1 MKYPIWKPILLL
13 LVVALCVLLFYPP
26 SQRLKRGIDLAGGT
40 TLTYEVQV
48 PEGRD
53 VETAIEDTIAVLRQR
68 IDPQGVMNLVW
79 RPVAGTRLEVQMPL
93 AGPEVRERLDEYL
106 EAREALLDNEVTPRA
121 LNNLVQAQGE
131 QRAAEL
137 DRLSGFADRAVLEA
151 VIADYDALQAATPAY
166 EQTQRAFREA
176 EDALD
181 ELPASA
187 TDEERQSMTAAVEAL
202 QAQLIANTEAYLDAR
217 DAFRTARD
225 AALEQSISPVLI
237 EAVLAQPDTPGDNG
251 GPSDRQQAFDR
262 LAADYPGKAG
272 EIDALRTT
280 WAAYEAVKGPLDD
293 PNDLKALLRGSGVL
307 EFRIAAVP
315 GQEPTDIARYREQLE
330 ERGPNAGRTEA
341 WRWFKIDDVEQFA
354 ERPLEAERMRDDPA
368 AYFLQ
373 RGMVAQQFGPD
384 IYLLLSNT
392 PGSSISQRD
401 EGWSLAGASR
411 GADQQGLPAINFTLN
426 PQGGALMYNL
436 HRGHVNRLM
445 AIVLDGG
452 VVSAPVL
459 NPPSQPGS
467 FIRERGMI
475 SGGRGGFNETELN
488 YLLRTLQAGSLE
500 ATLSEDPISEV
511 TFDAAI
517 GADNIAAGFNAA
529 ITALVIVAI
538 FMVLYY
544 FGLGVVANLAL
555 IFNLCIILGLMSL
568 LNATFT
574 LPGIAGVVLTI
585 GMAVD
590 ANVLIFERIRE
601 ELKRG
606 ADTPTA
612 VRIGF
617 DKAFSTIIDA
627 NVTTFITCV
636 VLYYTATADI
646 KGFATTLMVGIL
658 ATLFTSL
665 FGSRVV
671 VEMAMIFGK
680 VRSLPVL
687 PTTVVAIGHA
697 LEPKIDWL
705 SKRYLF
711 FVVSAALMI
720 GGIGV
725 ALSRGVDML
734 DIEFRSGTQV
744 SFNLAEGELLPIGEA
759 RERLRVAALDA
770 DRPLIAEANVVAQA
784 STGGQGAAGF
794 NISTLD
800 QDANE
805 VSEVV
810 KAAFAGLLETTRP
823 LEFTGVEVADVEL
836 APIFPVMS
844 PDLGQSIDRPGL
856 GLDVEPFVGGV
867 AVVLEGVEPLTTVE
881 DVAGRVERMRSQPGY
896 EGLGYRPME
905 VLPLGASIGVDEA
918 TGEPTYDAFVV
929 VSREPEFSYADA
941 PDAFGEAGGL
951 AATEWALV
959 RDALTRD
966 TSLDSVS
973 SFSSQVSRTM
983 QQQAIVAMS
992 LSLLAVVAYIW
1003 IRFGSI
1009 RYGIA
1014 AIVALVHDVSI
1025 TLGLVAISGWL
1036 QGNTFMEALLLDPF
1050 KINIAMVAA
1059 MLTIVGYSLN
1069 DTIVV
1074 FDRIRENRGRMAQ
1087 ETPEIINRSIN
1098 QTISRTV
1105 LTSGT
1110 TLIAILT
1117 LYILGGPGVHGFAFA
1132 MLIGVAVGTYSSV
1145 AIASPLL
1152 VLLGGTRETAE
1163 SSEQRV
1169 TPTPA

>member
-1 MKYPIWKPILLL
+1 MKYPLWKPILLL
-13 LVVALCVLLFYPP
+13 LVVALSIVLFYPP
-26 SQRLKRGIDLAGGT
+26 GQRLKRGIDLAGGT

-53 VETAIEDTIAVLRQR
+53 VEQAIEDTIAVLRQR

-93 AGPEVRERLDEYL
+93 AGEEVKAKREAYL
-106 EAREALLDNEVTPRA
+106 AAREALLESELTTQAVNG
-121 LNNLVQAQGE
+121 LVQATGE
-131 QRAAEL
+131 RRTAEL
-137 DRLSGFADRAVLEA
+137 DRLSGFADRALLESMLA
-151 VIADYDALQAATPAY
+151 AYDARQAATPAY
-166 EQTQRAFREA
+166 ELSQQAHGEA
-176 EDALD
+176 EAALAD
-181 ELPASA
+181 LPASA
-187 TDEERQSMTAAVEAL
+187 TAEEREAL
-202 QAQLIANTEAYLDAR
+202 RATVDELLEQLIAATTVYVDADQAFRSAR
-217 DAFRTARD
+217 DAVLDERVSE
-225 AALEQSISPVLI
+225 ALV
-237 EAVLAQPDTPGDNG
+237 EAVLAQPDTPGPDG
-251 GPSDRQQAFDR
+251 GPSELQLAFDD
-262 LAADYPGKAG
+262 LKADYPGKTPQ
-272 EIDALRTT
+272 IDALATAFT
-280 WAAYEAVKGPLDD
+280 EYEAVKGPLDD
-293 PNDLKALLRGSGVL
+293 PNDLILLLRGSGVL

-315 GQEPTDIARYREQLE
+315 GQEPTDIARYREQLDE
-330 ERGPNAGRTEA
+330 KGPRAGQREA
-341 WRWFKIDDVEQFA
+341 WRWFKIDDLEQFA
-354 ERPLEAERMRDDPA
+354 ERPFEAEQMRQDPA
-368 AYFLQ
+368 GYFLQ
-373 RGMVAQQFGPD
+373 RGLVAQQFGPD

-392 PGSSISQRD
+392 PGSSITQSD

-411 GADQQGLPAINFTLN
+411 GADQNGLPAINFTLN

-436 HRGHVNRLM
+436 HRGHVNRQM
-445 AIVLDGG
+445 AIVLDGS
-452 VVSAPVL
+452 VVSAPSL
-459 NPPSQPGS
+459 REPDRPGS
-467 FIRERGMI
+467 YIRERGMI
-475 SGGRGGFNETELN
+475 TGGRGGFNQAEMN

-500 ATLSEDPISEV
+500 ATLSEDPISQV

-517 GADNIAAGFNAA
+517 GQDNIEAGFSAA
-529 ITALVIVAI
+529 VTALIIVAI

-544 FGLGVVANLAL
+544 FGLGLVANLAL
-555 IFNLCIILGLMSL
+555 VFNLCIILGLMSL

-606 ADTPTA
+606 ADTATA

-671 VEMAMIFGK
+671 VEMAMVFGK
-680 VRSLPVL
+680 VRRLPVL
-687 PTTVVAIGHA
+687 PSTVVAVGHA

-720 GGIGV
+720 GGIST

-744 SFNLAEGELLPIGEA
+744 SFVLADGERLPIGEA
-759 RERLRVAALDA
+759 RDRLREAALAA

-784 STGGQGAAGF
+784 SSGEGAAGF

-800 QDANE
+800 EDSTE

-810 KAAFAGLLETTRP
+810 KTAFADVLETTRP
-823 LEFTGVEVADVEL
+823 LNFDGVDATEFVL
-836 APIFPVMS
+836 APVYPLLS
-844 PDLGQSIDRPGL
+844 SNLGEAIGRPGAVV
-856 GLDVEPFVGGV
+856 DVEPFVGGV
-867 AVVLEGVEPLTTVE
+867 AIVLDGVSPATTVA
-881 DVAGRVERMRSQPGY
+881 DVEQRIRRMRSQPAY
-896 EGLGYRPME
+896 ENLGYRPFE
-905 VLPLGASIGVDEA
+905 VEPLGVSVGGDAD

-929 VSREPEFSYADA
+929 VSRDPLFSYADA
-941 PDAFGEAGGL
+941 PDAFGETGGL
-951 AATEWALV
+951 AATEWQLV
-959 RDALTRD
+959 KDAVTRED
-966 TSLDSVS
+966 SLDSVT
-973 SFSSQVSRTM
+973 SFSPQVSGTM
-983 QQQAIVAMS
+983 RQQAIVAMA
-992 LSLLAVVAYIW
+992 LSMLAVVAYIW
-1003 IRFGSI
+1003 VRFGSI

-1145 AIASPLL
+1145 AIASPML